1 MKMPKRLIASLGV
14 LMLSATPLLHASAD
28 QRDDHDRGGPQQG
41 QHDNRGGQSG
51 NQPGNQPGN
60 NRGDDHRG
68 QPDNR
73 RGGPPP
79 RDFGPVRQSIHD
91 NHDYFVRGAP
101 PPPGI
106 HLERGRPLPHGYYG
120 ERLDNRA
127 LSRLPYYQGY
137 EWRRAG
143 TDIVLIAVGTGIVY
157 EILDGVLN

>member
-28 QRDDHDRGGPQQG
+28 QRDDHDHGGPQQG
-41 QHDNRGGQSG
+41 QYDNHGNDHGDNRG
-51 NQPGNQPGN
+51 N
-60 NRGDDHRG
+60 DHRG
-68 QPDNR
+68 PQDNH

-91 NHDYFVRGAP
+91 NHGYFVRGAP

-106 HLERGRPLPHGYYG
+106 RLERGRPLPHGYYG

-127 LSRLPYYQGY
+127 LSHLPYYQGY

-143 TDIVLIAVGTGIVY
+143 GDIVLIAVGTGIVY
-157 EILDGVLN
+157 EVLDNVLN

>member
-14 LMLSATPLLHASAD
+14 LILSATPLLNASAD
-28 QRDDHDRGGPQQG
+28 QRNDHDHGGPQQG
-41 QHDNRGGQSG
+41 QYDNHDNDHRGGQD
-51 NQPGNQPGN
+51 N
-60 NRGDDHRG
+60 HRG
-68 QPDNR
+68 
-73 RGGPPP
+73 GPP
-79 RDFGPVRQSIHD
+79 RDFGPVRQTIHD
-91 NHDYFVRGAP
+91 HHDYFVRGAP

-143 TDIVLIAVGTGIVY
+143 SDIVLIAMGSGIVY
-157 EILDGVLN
+157 EILEGVL